1 MTGIGFGDCLRAS
14 GGAKVIHGPSG
25 SEDSIL
31 LPGSGSRSR
40 EGIAGRL
47 KQPGCFSHQVVELGV
62 EELEGVEG
70 VDGAGAG
77 VGDEP
82 SAWAGALASDLASG
96 LVSEDAD
103 SEEESLLFEA

>member
-1 MTGIGFGDCLRAS
+1 
-14 GGAKVIHGPSG
+14 
-25 SEDSIL
+25 
-31 LPGSGSRSR
+31 
-40 EGIAGRL
+40 
-47 KQPGCFSHQVVELGV
+47 VVELGV

-77 VGDEP
+77 AGDEP
-82 SAWAGALASDLASG
+82 SAWAGALVSDLASD